1 MILSLK
7 ENEEMLREILHTVIF
22 LCCQVRLADCERE
35 KAGLHQE
42 LDTFRHNFQAEQ
54 TSWLDEKEK
63 VIRYVVYT

>member
-1 MILSLK
+1 
-7 ENEEMLREILHTVIF
+7 
-22 LCCQVRLADCERE
+22 VRLADCERE